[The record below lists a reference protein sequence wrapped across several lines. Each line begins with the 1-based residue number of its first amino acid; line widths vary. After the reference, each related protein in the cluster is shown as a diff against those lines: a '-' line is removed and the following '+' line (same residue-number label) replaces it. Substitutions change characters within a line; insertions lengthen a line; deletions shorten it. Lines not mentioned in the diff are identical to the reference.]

1 MENRLAQEKSPYLLQ
16 HKANP
21 VDWYPWGNEAFER
34 AKAEDKPI
42 LLSIGYAA
50 CHWCHVM
57 AHESFEDETTAA
69 LMNELFVNIKVDR
82 EERPD
87 VDALYMQALT
97 MMTQHGGWPMTMFL
111 TPKGEPFVGG
121 TYFPPVERYGA
132 PAFPHVLRTV
142 AKLYAESRDKVTQNV
157 NAVAQALERASQ
169 VQPKR
174 HAGLYDLGQLD
185 ALARDALQMLDEERG
200 GFNGAP
206 KFPQPVLYQF
216 LWRAYRR
223 SGNAAVGMAVT
234 TLLTH
239 ISQGGIYD
247 HLGGGYARYS
257 TDAEWLAP
265 HFEKMLYDNAQ
276 ILELLGLVWASTNN
290 QLFELRLL
298 ETVAWSVRELATA
311 DGVFAGTLDAD
322 SEGEEGKFYVWSE
335 AEVDQVLGAD
345 AAQFKRIYDVSAH
358 GNWEGH
364 NILNRLHHL
373 SLGTDE
379 EEMALA
385 ASRRTLLAARAK
397 RIRPGLDDK
406 ILADWNGMMIAALAT
421 TGAVIGEARW
431 HDLAAAAYRFIKT
444 RMMADGRFRHAWRD
458 GQAVER
464 DVLDDYAQMIRAALA
479 LYQASG
485 ESAYL
490 DDAMD
495 WTKTC
500 DAHFWDKVGGGYF
513 LAADDAHDLV
523 ARTRSG
529 FDNATPSGNGTMAE
543 NLARLYYLT
552 GDESWRERA
561 AAVIDVFAR
570 IPPEHYINMPGIL
583 NAFALLAGAVQVV
596 VIGPTVERAALVHA
610 AYRAGEPNLVLLQLD
625 PGTELPAGHAA
636 AGKTMMG
643 TRATAYVCR
652 GQTCGLPQTTPDGL
666 KREVAGR

>member
-21 VDWYPWGNEAFER
+21 VDWYPWGDEAFAR
-34 AKAEDKPI
+34 ARTEDKPI

-57 AHESFEDETTAA
+57 AHESFEDETIAA

-157 NAVAQALERASQ
+157 SAVAQALERASQ

-200 GFNGAP
+200 GFDGAP

-216 LWRAYRR
+216 LWRTYRR

-276 ILELLGLVWASTNN
+276 ILELLGLVWASTGN

-298 ETVAWSVRELATA
+298 ETVAWSVRELATR

-322 SEGEEGKFYVWSE
+322 SEGEEGKFYVWTE
-335 AEVDQVLGAD
+335 AEVDAVLGAD
-345 AAQFKRIYDVSAH
+345 AAAFKRIYDVSAG

-364 NILNRLHHL
+364 TILNRLHHL
-373 SLGTDE
+373 SLGSDE
-379 EEMALA
+379 EEAALA
-385 ASRRTLLAARAK
+385 AARKKLLAARAK
-397 RIRPGLDDK
+397 RIRPALDDK

-421 TGAVIGEARW
+421 TGAVVGEASWRN
-431 HDLAAAAYRFIKT
+431 LAEGAYRFIKT
-444 RMMADGRFRHAWRD
+444 HMMAAGRFRHAWRD

-479 LYQASG
+479 LYQVSS

-490 DDAMD
+490 DDAIA

-500 DAHFWDKVGGGYF
+500 DAHFWDTTGGGYF
-513 LAADDAHDLV
+513 LAADDAKDLV

-561 AAVIDVFAR
+561 ATVIDVFAR

-583 NAFALLAGAVQVV
+583 NAFGLLAGAVQVV
-596 VIGPTVERAALVHA
+596 VIGPAETRDELVQA

-625 PGTELPAGHAA
+625 PDTALPDGHAA
-636 AGKTMMG
+636 SGKTMVNG
-643 TRATAYVCR
+643 GATAYVCR
-652 GQTCGLPQTTPDGL
+652 GQTCGLPQTTTDGL